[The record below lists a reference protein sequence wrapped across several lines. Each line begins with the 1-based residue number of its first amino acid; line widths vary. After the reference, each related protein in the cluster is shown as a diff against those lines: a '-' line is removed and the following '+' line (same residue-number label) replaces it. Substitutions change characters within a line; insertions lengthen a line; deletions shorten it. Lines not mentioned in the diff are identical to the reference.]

1 MKGSHKTCCCGAA
14 ACAQPAQKSAH
25 ARARPVRRGL
35 PFRIKRIARPSQT
48 FNGRSHAQR
57 RALRCGPRYRYS
69 AREQQLPIP
78 SERTAAA
85 ACRYCFA
92 LVRRRRR
99 CWPQLYRWGCT
110 GGGRRCNSAKKSV
123 PLEGRGLVRS
133 SLLFPTSRC
142 IVSVFECESKI
153 VAQI

>member
-1 MKGSHKTCCCGAA
+1 MVPRCCCGAA

-35 PFRIKRIARPSQT
+35 PFRIKRIARPNQT

-92 LVRRRRR
+92 LARRRRR
-99 CWPQLYRWGCT
+99 CWPQLYRWGCR
-110 GGGRRCNSAKKSV
+110 GGADGAIRQKNQCLWRVAALFAPRSCSRRRDVSSAFSNASPK
-123 PLEGRGLVRS
+123 L
-133 SLLFPTSRC
+133 
-142 IVSVFECESKI
+142 
-153 VAQI
+153 